1 MSVYFFN
8 HFANLK
14 LYCSVL
20 KCLMK
25 KIYLFIYLFI
35 VINCSLWAQNKLTNS
50 LINSSLIGGYSF
62 APNKVEKTNE
72 SLDGWVRGFE
82 IGIHKQ
88 VNGTKFWH
96 QILGLPKVGL
106 NFQTIFM
113 NKPDTFGFTFAVLP
127 NIQLRLFTFKNAE
140 ISGKIGIGGAYA
152 SKAFKRLKNFDN
164 RAISMPLNFALEFG
178 LVYNQHLFKKL
189 EFNSEVGY
197 YHVSNG
203 SFMMPNGGF
212 NIYYLKGGFSYFLY
226 ETPYKKR
233 APYQIKANDK
243 KAFYTAYFAG
253 AYREQGT
260 FAYRRQFPIF
270 SFHQAYLKPLN
281 KIYSVGVGLDMF
293 YDATHAL
300 IDNPKLLASQV
311 KERDKWLAAI
321 GFCNELSIG
330 KFAIPLEFYHYLYDL
345 KVVKQNLYLR
355 FGLTYKTY
363 QNVYFG
369 CYFKGSVNK
378 YKSLESDFMEFAVG
392 YQFKKK
398 R

>member
-1 MSVYFFN
+1 MKILCVCISFFVLGLYN
-8 HFANLK
+8 YSIAQILLK
-14 LYCSVL
+14 
-20 KCLMK
+20 
-25 KIYLFIYLFI
+25 
-35 VINCSLWAQNKLTNS
+35 NTSL
-50 LINSSLIGGYSF
+50 NSSLIGGYSF
-62 APNKVEKTNE
+62 APNRVEKTDE
-72 SLDGWVRGFE
+72 SLDGWIRGFE
-82 IGIHKQ
+82 IGIYKQ

-96 QILGLPKVGL
+96 QTLGMPRVGL

-127 NIQLRLFTFKNAE
+127 TIQLRLLTFKNAE
-140 ISGKIGIGGAYA
+140 IAGKIAIGGAYA
-152 SKAFKRLKNFDN
+152 SKAFKRITNFDN

-189 EFNSEVGY
+189 EFNTEVGY

-226 ETPYKKR
+226 DTPYKKR
-233 APYQIKANDK
+233 TPYLIKTNDNR
-243 KAFYTAYFAG
+243 AFYTAYFAG

-270 SFHQAYLKPLN
+270 TFHQAYLKPLN
-281 KIYSVGVGLDMF
+281 KIYAVGVGLDLF

-300 IDNPKLLASQV
+300 IGNSNLLASQV
-311 KERDKWLAAI
+311 QESDKWLSAI

-330 KFAIPLEFYHYLYDL
+330 KFAIPLEFYHYIYDL
-345 KVVKQNLYLR
+345 SVVKQPLYLR

-398 R
+398 K